1 MKIIQLRLFTEY
13 LTSSPLNTN
22 SSSLTSS
29 DDPGTNDKYLQSLEK
44 QLTIETKVKNGTE
57 NMIQSISQNYQSRDK
72 KLLAEAYTMLDDSKA
87 KIEFL
92 KLKILKVKQNH
103 QLNRVS
109 LFFFADGSEI
119 LMNEFSFIRHRQRTA
134 SCDQTS
140 NWRSRWK
147 NESRSCVIDYA

>member
-1 MKIIQLRLFTEY
+1 MNEKLIDYFVLCFLEY
-13 LTSSPLNTN
+13 LTSSPMNTN
-22 SSSLTSS
+22 SSSLPAGDESAS
-29 DDPGTNDKYLQSLEK
+29 NDKYLQSLEK
-44 QLTIETKVKNGTE
+44 QLTIEMKVKNGTE

-109 LFFFADGSEI
+109 I
-119 LMNEFSFIRHRQRTA
+119 MMM
-134 SCDQTS
+134 
-140 NWRSRWK
+140 
-147 NESRSCVIDYA
+147 